1 MKKEGYCT
9 VKSILMDVKKNLCKI
24 KGLSEGKLDKIIEG
38 AMKLEGIGFTNAL
51 EVLEKRK

>member
-1 MKKEGYCT
+1 
-9 VKSILMDVKKNLCKI
+9 MDVKKNLCKI